1 MKVGMALKMVL
12 ARWNLTKYRIA
23 QLSGVSQPSINRV
36 VNGKQ
41 ATLSWDDAEKI
52 ANGLAKVDPL
62 AAGAFYY
69 ALSQPERFFYQA
81 GLPPQPDYED
91 SDDSDDNEQ
100 EDPENG

>member
-1 MKVGMALKMVL
+1 MNVGMALKMVL
-12 ARWNLTKYRIA
+12 SRWNLTKYRIA
-23 QLSGVSQPSINRV
+23 QVSGVSRAVIGKV

-41 ATLSWDDAEKI
+41 PSLMWDDIEKL

-81 GLPPQPDYED
+81 GLPPQPDYDD

-100 EDPENG
+100 EEPENE

>member
-1 MKVGMALKMVL
+1 MNVGLALRLV
-12 ARWNLTKYRIA
+12 ASRWDLTKYRMA
-23 QLSGVSQPSINRV
+23 QVSGVSASAIGKVMNGRQPSL
-36 VNGKQ
+36 
-41 ATLSWDDAEKI
+41 AWDDVEKI